1 MRTIALDHTEIGAL
15 DFFIRGI
22 TISAFQTF
30 AAGYRL
36 DFLCSVASISNK
48 DTTQILC
55 PRYEVFLGWSSSG
68 RGNFFLWSRL
78 FFFELETNFS
88 VFQFEV
94 SGKGAAFFG
103 NKFVQKI
110 GFSGRNQFMH
120 LFFWNFA
127 MQDVFT
133 NAKVACLG
141 CCDGVLAVT

>member
-1 MRTIALDHTEIGAL
+1 SSRDPHFGQRIVSEHSVSHNNLWRQCTNNNRTTPLPARE
-15 DFFIRGI
+15 DFVPYENRPPLQK
-22 TISAFQTF
+22 IS
-30 AAGYRL
+30 AGYRL

-110 GFSGRNQFMH
+110 G
-120 LFFWNFA
+120 
-127 MQDVFT
+127 
-133 NAKVACLG
+133 
-141 CCDGVLAVT
+141 